1 MKKIGKIIAVV
12 AVLFA
17 SFGMV
22 SNTYAAYL
30 SDEEYNKVC
39 TSDLDEVQKEAAGCN
54 TEDRT
59 VIKNVLAGI
68 NTVIA
73 AIGILAV
80 LMIVVAGQRF
90 VSAAGDSQ
98 KVEQAKNMII
108 YSVVAVVVSALAF
121 SVVSFV
127 SSQIKNDANMGSN
140 SSLNGGSNSGNTTE

>member
-1 MKKIGKIIAVV
+1 MKKIGKIIEVV

-39 TSDLDEVQKEAAGCN
+39 TSNLDEVQKEAAGCN

-73 AIGILAV
+73 AIGILA
-80 LMIVVAGQRF
+80 
-90 VSAAGDSQ
+90 
-98 KVEQAKNMII
+98 
-108 YSVVAVVVSALAF
+108 
-121 SVVSFV
+121 
-127 SSQIKNDANMGSN
+127 
-140 SSLNGGSNSGNTTE
+140 

>member
-1 MKKIGKIIAVV
+1 MKKIGKIIAAV

-30 SDEEYNKVC
+30 SDDEYNKVC

-54 TEDRT
+54 TGKNT

-127 SSQIKNDANMGSN
+127 SSQIKNDANMGGN